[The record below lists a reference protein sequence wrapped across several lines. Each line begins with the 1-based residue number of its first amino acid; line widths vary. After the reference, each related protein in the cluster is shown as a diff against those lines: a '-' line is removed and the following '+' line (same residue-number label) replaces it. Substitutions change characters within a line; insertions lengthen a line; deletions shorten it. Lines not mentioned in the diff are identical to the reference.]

1 MSIEVIKAGMA
12 DSIQDGG
19 RFGVQHLGINPN
31 GAMDL
36 NAMKIANALVG
47 NNLNVAVIEMS
58 FPAST
63 LRFSRPALIA
73 LSGADFTAKLNGQH
87 ITLNQPVRVAPGSEL
102 KFTKVLDGVWCY
114 LALRGG
120 FEIHDWLGS
129 KSTNAKANV
138 GGFEGRYL
146 KKGDELCFNLSIEKA
161 ETKIFPWRANV
172 SDYFWSVRTQTKLV
186 KPMIRCIQGNEFD
199 WLTKKSQQDFLKR
212 DFTISRQSDR
222 MGYRLIGTPLKQTK
236 NQELLSAGVSFGT
249 LQLLPN
255 GELIALM
262 ADHQTTGGY
271 PRMAHVIGVD
281 RSRLVQ
287 CKPNEKISFSFVSIQ
302 EAEDLLLIQERSLRQ
317 LQEACKFEIREIEL

>member
-1 MSIEVIKAGMA
+1 
-12 DSIQDGG
+12 
-19 RFGVQHLGINPN
+19 
-31 GAMDL
+31 
-36 NAMKIANALVG
+36 
-47 NNLNVAVIEMS
+47 
-58 FPAST
+58 
-63 LRFSRPALIA
+63 
-73 LSGADFTAKLNGQH
+73 
-87 ITLNQPVRVAPGSEL
+87 
-102 KFTKVLDGVWCY
+102 
-114 LALRGG
+114 
-120 FEIHDWLGS
+120 
-129 KSTNAKANV
+129 
-138 GGFEGRYL
+138 
-146 KKGDELCFNLSIEKA
+146 
-161 ETKIFPWRANV
+161 
-172 SDYFWSVRTQTKLV
+172 
-186 KPMIRCIQGNEFD
+186 
-199 WLTKKSQQDFLKR
+199 
-212 DFTISRQSDR
+212 